1 MSLKL
6 VELQVALPRT
16 QDFGKIQEQLQ
27 QRGQHMQDQ
36 IVTGA
41 KKQDQKRRKQ
51 VNKKDKNDPSSL
63 HLHQSSQEGKSVKN
77 NHDHK
82 ERHPYI
88 GKTIDIS
95 G

>member
-6 VELQVALPRT
+6 IELQIALPRT

-27 QRGQHMQDQ
+27 QRGQHMQEQ
-36 IVTGA
+36 IVAGA
-41 KKQDQKRRKQ
+41 KKQDERRRKQ

-63 HLHQSSQEGKSVKN
+63 HLNQSNQQQGKQVKRS
-77 NHDHK
+77 DQK
-82 ERHPYI
+82 EQHPYI

>member
-6 VELQVALPRT
+6 IELQVALPRT

-27 QRGQHMQDQ
+27 QRGQHMQEQ
-36 IVTGA
+36 IVAGA
-41 KKQDQKRRKQ
+41 KKQDERRRKQ
-51 VNKKDKNDPSSL
+51 VNKKDKTDPTSL
-63 HLHQSSQEGKSVKN
+63 HLNQSNQQQGKQVKN
-77 NHDHK
+77 QNQK
-82 ERHPYI
+82 EQHPYI